1 MLHLSSFTGFS
12 IHFGCLNAFRF
23 KSNKFFNRFNQIS
36 SERKVKKHFRHPSLS
51 TLKVLYRTSR
61 INLPR
66 TSFERQIRRPLDVIS
81 GHQIGTS
88 PGRSNRIFSER
99 PGDVGEGRTRD
110 VLGTNICR
118 LGKMYLKL
126 DDKKAGKNAML
137 KDQYASKHKLVPI

>member
-81 GHQIGTS
+81 GRPQDIRLGHPRDGQIGSLANVLGTL
-88 PGRSNRIFSER
+88 E
-99 PGDVGEGRTRD
+99 RD
-110 VLGTNICR
+110 VLGTSWGPIFAGWVRCIWSWMTKKQV
-118 LGKMYLKL
+118 KMLC
-126 DDKKAGKNAML
+126 
-137 KDQYASKHKLVPI
+137 